1 MNATEHLW
9 FIHEWVWQPFL
20 GQGWFTHVCYKT
32 ITFQVM
38 AWWRQAPIHY
48 LSQCW
53 QTLKLLYYMESLSH
67 NELTHWG
74 LGAFQKHLYELLN
87 PRALK
92 ISMSYKNRIF
102 QCKDKIFC
110 VEFQR
115 FPLKFHQCRQKTLL
129 VHQTFVWWT
138 LYILYKFGKFPI
150 RHLGLAIG
158 NVWWVRRF
166 LPTLFHTKYL
176 THTLSHWKMCILF
189 KGENLRALR
198 FKSS

>member
-1 MNATEHLW
+1 MNTGFQKWKSMFLCVGEMNATEHLW

-138 LYILYKFGKFPI
+138 LYILYKFGKLATMW
-150 RHLGLAIG
+150 LGE
-158 NVWWVRRF
+158 
-166 LPTLFHTKYL
+166 T
-176 THTLSHWKMCILF
+176 WKWHHIPHP
-189 KGENLRALR
+189 
-198 FKSS
+198 SSNAWMAMTPGLQ